1 MKYNALI
8 AALFI
13 TISAPSLAAINR
25 VVDGKRPPNTVKSV
39 KVFFTGVVT
48 LNKVMSLSSAL
59 DEIGQNYKSA
69 TQVLLYISSP
79 GGDIDAGKIGYQVVK
94 NSPIPVTT
102 VNASSV
108 ESSATMIYCGAQ
120 KRQVMGDSIFLLHA
134 PTVGNAPRSNVSENM
149 LDEKTEFTSRYRNV
163 IKTIYQSCTHLTD
176 EQIEKITYSEDN
188 HKLLDNKQA
197 LATGIATGE
206 MTDFQPADAAYY
218 IHDND

>member
-1 MKYNALI
+1 
-8 AALFI
+8 
-13 TISAPSLAAINR
+13 
-25 VVDGKRPPNTVKSV
+25 
-39 KVFFTGVVT
+39 
-48 LNKVMSLSSAL
+48 
-59 DEIGQNYKSA
+59 
-69 TQVLLYISSP
+69 
-79 GGDIDAGKIGYQVVK
+79 
-94 NSPIPVTT
+94 
-102 VNASSV
+102 
-108 ESSATMIYCGAQ
+108 MIYCGAQ

-149 LDEKTEFTSRYRNV
+149 LDEKTEFTSRYRNM